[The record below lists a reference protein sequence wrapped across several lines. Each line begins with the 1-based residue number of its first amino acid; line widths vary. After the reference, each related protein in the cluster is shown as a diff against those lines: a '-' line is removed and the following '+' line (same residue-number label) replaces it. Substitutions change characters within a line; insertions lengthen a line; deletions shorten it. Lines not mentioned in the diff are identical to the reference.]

1 MCDNDW
7 QETEGDHYQVDVQM
21 SSTQFKY
28 LKDYVNQRQNSTA
41 EVHSILSEMMH
52 NLRLSLTQFMSCLEA
67 LTVIVQTQLL
77 VNVAIME
84 LCHLQTSLCFSKQ
97 STANKQSDSSE
108 ETK

>member
-67 LTVIVQTQLL
+67 LTVTVTVQTQLL

-84 LCHLQTSLCFSKQ
+84 LCHLLCFSKQ
-97 STANKQSDSSE
+97 STANKQNDSSE
-108 ETK
+108 VTK